1 MIGFDTKNLHLFATS
16 FYCPYTVLSE
26 EGFLFDSRFTTAMQV
41 LNELILI
48 NTYVVKINFKIIE
61 ISIN

>member
-26 EGFLFDSRFTTAMQV
+26 EGFLFDSRFTTVMQV

-48 NTYVVKINFKIIE
+48 NTCSENQF
-61 ISIN
+61 